1 MLNKEMAE
9 KQPEKKS
16 NKRTLIIAFLA
27 IILIVNGVK
36 WYLDREE
43 KIEMQAFYDTE
54 LEDARVR
61 FAAISEELDEKI
73 KKIDS
78 LGGDIE
84 ELMMAKETIEAERDQ
99 LQRTRRANRRLII
112 ELRDK
117 VDGYEQL
124 LKIKDK
130 EIEQL
135 TKLNQELFTQNT
147 GLKEQTNRL
156 NQSITQL
163 NQNKEQLEEK
173 VAVASQLKAENFD
186 ISAISKSGKEKK
198 DSFRNRQI
206 KSLRI
211 EFDIPQNKVAPIEG
225 KTILMRIIDENG
237 QVLFDVARGSGTFMY
252 GDKEQFYT
260 ESKDILFDNTN
271 QRISYL
277 YDKGSEYKSGK
288 YFVEIYTDGYL
299 MGKES
304 FIIK

>member
-1 MLNKEMAE
+1 MAE
-9 KQPEKKS
+9 KKPEKKS

-73 KKIDS
+73 KEIDS

-84 ELMMAKETIEAERDQ
+84 ELIMAKETIEAERDQ

-135 TKLNQELFTQNT
+135 TELNKELFTQNT

-173 VAVASQLKAENFD
+173 VAVASQLKAENFG
-186 ISAISKSGKEKK
+186 IYAISKGGKERK

-211 EFDIPQNKVAPIEG
+211 EFNIPQNKVAPIEG

-237 QVLFDVARGSGTFMY
+237 QVLFDVARGSGTFLY
-252 GDKEQFYT
+252 EDKEEFYT

-271 QRISYL
+271 QKISYL
-277 YDKGSEYKSGK
+277 YDKGSEYKSGQ

>member
-1 MLNKEMAE
+1 MAE
-9 KQPEKKS
+9 IKPEKKS
-16 NKRTLIIAFLA
+16 NTRNLIIAFLA
-27 IILIVNGVK
+27 IIVIVNGVK

-43 KIEMQAFYDTE
+43 KIEMQAFYDSE

-73 KKIDS
+73 REIDS

-84 ELMMAKETIEAERDQ
+84 ELTMAKKTIEAERDQ

>member
-1 MLNKEMAE
+1 MEE
-9 KQPEKKS
+9 KKPEKKS
-16 NKRTLIIAFLA
+16 NKR
-27 IILIVNGVK
+27 ILITAFIVIVVVVNGVK

-43 KIEMQAFYDTE
+43 KIEMQAFYETE

-61 FAAISEELDEKI
+61 FADISEELDEKI
-73 KKIDS
+73 KEIDS

-84 ELMMAKETIEAERDQ
+84 ELLIAKETIEAERNQ
-99 LQRTRRANRRLII
+99 LQRTRRANRSLII

-124 LKIKDK
+124 LKMKDV
-130 EIEQL
+130 EIEEL
-135 TKLNQELFTQNT
+135 KDLNQELFTENT
-147 GLKEQTNRL
+147 GLKEQTNKL
-156 NQSITQL
+156 NQSITKL

-173 VAVASQLKAENFD
+173 VAVASQLKAENFG
-186 ISAISKSGKEKK
+186 IYAISKAGKERK

-206 KSLRI
+206 KSLKI
-211 EFDIPQNKVAPIEG
+211 EFNIPRNNVAPIEG

-237 QVLFDVARGSGTFMY
+237 QVLFDVARGSGTFMH
-252 GDKEQFYT
+252 GDKEEFYT

-271 QRISYL
+271 QEISYL
-277 YDKGSEYKSGK
+277 YDKGSEYKTGQ

>member
-1 MLNKEMAE
+1 MAE
-9 KQPEKKS
+9 IKPEKKS
-16 NKRTLIIAFLA
+16 NTRNLIIAFLA
-27 IILIVNGVK
+27 IIVIVNGVK

-43 KIEMQAFYDTE
+43 KIEMQAFYDSE

-73 KKIDS
+73 REIDS

-84 ELMMAKETIEAERDQ
+84 ELTMAKKTIEAERDQ
-99 LQRTRRANRRLII
+99 LQRTRRANRSLII

-135 TKLNQELFTQNT
+135 TELNQELFTQNT

-156 NQSITQL
+156 NQSITKL

>member
-1 MLNKEMAE
+1 MSE
-9 KQPEKKS
+9 KKPEKKS
-16 NKRTLIIAFLA
+16 YRRNLIIAFLS
-27 IILIVNGVK
+27 IILIVMGVK

-43 KIEMQAFYDTE
+43 MQAYYDTE

-61 FAAISEELDEKI
+61 FAAISEELDQKI
-73 KKIDS
+73 KEIDS

-84 ELMMAKETIEAERDQ
+84 ELIVAKETIEAERDQ
-99 LQRTRRANRRLII
+99 LQRTRRANRSLII

-135 TKLNQELFTQNT
+135 TELNQELFTQNT

-173 VAVASQLKAENFD
+173 VAVASQLRAENFG
-186 ISAISKSGKEKK
+186 IYAISKSGKEKK

-211 EFDIPQNKVAPIEG
+211 EFNIPQNKVAPIEG

-237 QVLFDVARGSGTFMY
+237 QVLFDVARGSGTFMH
-252 GDKEQFYT
+252 DEKEEFYT

-277 YDKGSEYKSGK
+277 YDKGSEYKSGQ

>member
-1 MLNKEMAE
+1 MAE
-9 KQPEKKS
+9 KKPEKKS
-16 NKRTLIIAFLA
+16 NTRTLIIAFIA

-54 LEDARVR
+54 LEDARIR

-73 KKIDS
+73 KEIDS

-84 ELMMAKETIEAERDQ
+84 ELIMAKETIEAERDQ

-135 TKLNQELFTQNT
+135 TELNQELFTQNT

-173 VAVASQLKAENFD
+173 VAVASQLKAENFG
-186 ISAISKSGKEKK
+186 IYAISKGGKERK

-211 EFDIPQNKVAPIEG
+211 EFNIPQNKVAPIEG
-225 KTILMRIIDENG
+225 KTILMRIIDENS

-252 GDKEQFYT
+252 EDKEEFYT
-260 ESKDILFDNTN
+260 EGKDILFDNTN
-271 QRISYL
+271 QKISYL
-277 YDKGSEYKSGK
+277 YDKGSEYKSGQ

>member
-1 MLNKEMAE
+1 
-9 KQPEKKS
+9 
-16 NKRTLIIAFLA
+16 
-27 IILIVNGVK
+27 
-36 WYLDREE
+36 
-43 KIEMQAFYDTE
+43 
-54 LEDARVR
+54 
-61 FAAISEELDEKI
+61 
-73 KKIDS
+73 

-84 ELMMAKETIEAERDQ
+84 ELTMAKETIEAERDQ
-99 LQRTRRANRRLII
+99 LQRTRSANRRLII

-124 LKIKDK
+124 LRIKDK

-135 TKLNQELFTQNT
+135 TELNQELFTQNT

-156 NQSITQL
+156 NQSITKL
-163 NQNKEQLEEK
+163 NQNKEELEDK
-173 VAVASQLKAENFD
+173 VAVASELKAENFG
-186 ISAISKSGKEKK
+186 IYAISKSGKERK

-211 EFDIPQNKVAPIEG
+211 EFNIPQNKVAPIDG

-252 GDKEQFYT
+252 EDKEEFYT

>member
-1 MLNKEMAE
+1 MSE
-9 KQPEKKS
+9 KKPEKKS
-16 NKRTLIIAFLA
+16 NKRNLIIAFLA
-27 IILIVNGVK
+27 IILIVMGVK

-43 KIEMQAFYDTE
+43 MQAYYDTE

-61 FAAISEELDEKI
+61 FAAISEELDQKI
-73 KKIDS
+73 REIDS

-84 ELMMAKETIEAERDQ
+84 ELIMAKKTIEAERDQ
-99 LQRTRRANRRLII
+99 LQRTRRANRSLII

-135 TKLNQELFTQNT
+135 TELNQELFTQNT

-163 NQNKEQLEEK
+163 NQNKEQLEQK
-173 VAVASQLKAENFD
+173 VAVASQLKAENFG
-186 ISAISKSGKEKK
+186 IYAISKSGKEKK

-211 EFDIPQNKVAPIEG
+211 DFNIPQNKVAPIEG

-252 GDKEQFYT
+252 EDKEEFYT
-260 ESKDILFDNTN
+260 EGKDILFDNTN
-271 QRISYL
+271 QKISYL
-277 YDKGSEYKSGK
+277 YDKGSEYKSGQ